1 MRVPEYHEMTAVLT
15 GSSGGIALCSAMA
28 LAKAGV
34 PRIMLNGRR
43 PEKAAQ
49 AIQAVKSVAPAA
61 EVDFFAADVT
71 EIEGATRLIDAT
83 INRFGSIEVLVN
95 SIASTLPPKLFKDT
109 DPSEFTAHFK
119 SNFLS
124 VMNSI
129 HAALP
134 HMTASGG
141 GIIVS
146 IASDA
151 GKVATPGEAVIGGF
165 KAAIMMFSR
174 ALAME
179 ASRNGV
185 RVHCISPSLV
195 RNTRSY
201 HELMANP
208 FTRKV
213 FDKAEARAKLGLAE
227 PEDLAAL
234 VVYLA
239 GPAAARVTEQVIS
252 VNGGLS
258 AA

>member
-1 MRVPEYHEMTAVLT
+1 MKVPEYHEMTAVLT
-15 GSSGGIALCSAMA
+15 GSSGGIALSAAVA

-49 AIQAVKSVAPAA
+49 AIQAVKNAAPRAD
-61 EVDFFAADVT
+61 VDFFAADVT
-71 EIEGATRLIDAT
+71 ELDGAMGLIEATRG
-83 INRFGSIEVLVN
+83 RFGSIEVLVN
-95 SIASTLPPKLFKDT
+95 SIASTKPPRLFKDT
-109 DPSEFTAHFK
+109 EPSEFTAHFR

-124 VMNSI
+124 VLNTI

-134 HMTASGG
+134 HMTTGG
-141 GIIVS
+141 GGTIVS

-174 ALAME
+174 GLAME
-179 ASRNGV
+179 TSRHGV

-201 HELMANP
+201 DELMADS
-208 FTRKV
+208 FTRRV
-213 FDKAEARAKLGLAE
+213 FEKAEARAKLGLAQ
-227 PEDLAAL
+227 PDDLAGL
-234 VVYLA
+234 IVYLV
-239 GPAAARVTEQVIS
+239 GPAAARITGQVIS
-252 VNGGLS
+252 VNGGLT